1 MLSGARPSLFAV
13 LLSLLVAPVAASA
26 APATRSATGQAA
38 ILSPL
43 SVLTRGDLDFGT
55 LVVTGAGTA
64 TVNPVSGS
72 LTVSGTITAVGT
84 SAHPAT
90 FTGTGSKNSVVH
102 IRVPTAPI
110 TVTRV
115 GGTQTMTVSTWTLDG
130 SANRKVPASDLFNF
144 SVGATLNVGAA
155 QAPGNYVGTFNVTV
169 QYP

>member
-1 MLSGARPSLFAV
+1 MLSRVRPGC
-13 LLSLLVAPVAASA
+13 LLAILPLLVPAAASA
-26 APATRSATGQAA
+26 APAVRSTTAQAA
-38 ILSPL
+38 VLSPL
-43 SVLTRGDLDFGT
+43 SVLKRGDLDFGT
-55 LVVTGAGTA
+55 LAVAGAGTA
-64 TVNPVSGS
+64 IVNPVNGS
-72 LTVSGTITAVGT
+72 LTTTGAITRVGT

-130 SANRKVPASDLFNF
+130 SANRKIPPSDVFNF
-144 SVGATLNVGAA
+144 AVGATLNIAAA
-155 QAPGNYVGTFNVTV
+155 QAPGTYVGTFNVTV